1 MMKNILLPTDFSEN
15 SWNAIKYGVNF
26 FESENCNFYLLHVN
40 RLVDTVFDDSIPI
53 SNQHILEDVNVK
65 PSKQALLK
73 ILKRISIEIPT
84 NKKHKFFS
92 LTDYNFFI
100 ESIRKHVEEKNI
112 DIIVMGTKGASGLD
126 KIIIGSNTSDV
137 FTKVKCP
144 TLAIPEK
151 ARFDKI
157 EQIAFPTDFSLYYD
171 IQILEPL
178 FEILENYNSNLNIL
192 YISKNNSSLNSDQI
206 RNKELMD
213 DYFNHLSH
221 NFHYLTNK
229 KIEDAIQTF
238 IRDNDINLIC
248 MVAKNLNYFQQI
260 LFHSKVKE
268 IGYHTKTPFLV
279 LHHKN

>member
-1 MMKNILLPTDFSEN
+1 MKNILLPTDFSEN

-178 FEILENYNSNLNIL
+178 FEILENYNSWEQ
-192 YISKNNSSLNSDQI
+192 S
-206 RNKELMD
+206 
-213 DYFNHLSH
+213 
-221 NFHYLTNK
+221 
-229 KIEDAIQTF
+229 
-238 IRDNDINLIC
+238 
-248 MVAKNLNYFQQI
+248 V
-260 LFHSKVKE
+260 
-268 IGYHTKTPFLV
+268 
-279 LHHKN
+279 